1 MFPKINPRQM
11 KKLMKQM
18 GMEMEELEA
27 KEVVIKLADSEI
39 IIENPKVSI
48 VTAMNQKTY
57 QITGT
62 EKVSQ
67 SIPAE
72 DIKLVAAQAN
82 VSEEEARKALE
93 ETKGDLAQAIMYLGA
108 KE

>member
-27 KEVVIKLADSEI
+27 REVVIKLADSEI
-39 IIENPKVSI
+39 VIENPKVSI

-57 QITGT
+57 QITGA
-62 EKVSQ
+62 EKVAK

-82 VSEEEARKALE
+82 VSEEEARRALE
-93 ETKGDLAQAIMYLGA
+93 ETEGDLAQAILKLGA
-108 KE
+108 KT

>member
-39 IIENPKVSI
+39 IIENPKVSV

-62 EKVSQ
+62 EKVAQ
-67 SIPAE
+67 GILAD

-82 VSEEEARKALE
+82 VGEEEARKALE
-93 ETKGDLAQAIMYLGA
+93 EARGDLAQAILKLGA
-108 KE
+108 RP

>member
-39 IIENPKVSI
+39 IIENPKVSV

-62 EKVSQ
+62 EKVGQ

-93 ETKGDLAQAIMYLGA
+93 EANGDLAQAILKLGVRA
-108 KE
+108 

>member
-18 GMEMEELEA
+18 GMEVGELEA
-27 KEVVIKLADSEI
+27 KEVVIKLADGEI
-39 IIENPKVSI
+39 TIENPKISI

-62 EKVSQ
+62 ERQ

-82 VSEEEARKALE
+82 VGEEEARKALE
-93 ETKGDLAQAIMYLGA
+93 EAKGDLAQAILKLGA
-108 KE
+108 RA